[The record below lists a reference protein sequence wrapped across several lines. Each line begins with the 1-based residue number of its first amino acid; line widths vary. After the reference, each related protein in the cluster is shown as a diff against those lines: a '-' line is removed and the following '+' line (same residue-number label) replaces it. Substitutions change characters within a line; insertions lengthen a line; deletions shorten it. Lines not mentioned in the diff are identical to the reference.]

1 MLALERHAGRMGAM
15 DQVEIQAVP
24 RRFRSAA
31 IRFLVGGTSN
41 ERQMRAQ
48 GQAMQQMVAR
58 AGSAAGRL
66 WWARADRTTLAAAL
80 VVEGVGRTSML
91 FFSPPDAP
99 GVDRQWLIR
108 LISEISRDA
117 IEGGMSLV
125 QALIEPADGEQEAVL
140 ADSGL
145 ILLAELIYMKRDL
158 LSCLPGEQGARED
171 LTWRNYKQFTEVEL
185 GEVISQTYVD
195 SLDCPALR
203 GLREMSD
210 VVAGHK
216 CSGAFCPEAWW
227 IVACGDQAAPVG
239 CILVNDSVK
248 APAADIVYMGV
259 AREFRRQGLAGAM
272 LERAVLQAAERNCEG
287 ISVAVDTRN
296 DYAIRVYE
304 QSGFVEIHR
313 RLAYVELRP
322 LP

>member
-1 MLALERHAGRMGAM
+1 
-15 DQVEIQAVP
+15 
-24 RRFRSAA
+24 
-31 IRFLVGGTSN
+31 
-41 ERQMRAQ
+41 
-48 GQAMQQMVAR
+48 MQQTVTK
-58 AGSAAGRL
+58 AGSAAARF
-66 WWARADRTTLAAAL
+66 WWARGGRTTLAAAL
-80 VVEGVGRTSML
+80 VVESAGRTSML

-99 GVDRQWLIR
+99 GVDRQWLVR
-108 LISEISRDA
+108 LIGEISRDA

-125 QALIEPADGEQEAVL
+125 QALIEPTDSRQEAVL
-140 ADSGL
+140 TDSGL

-158 LSCLPGEQGARED
+158 LSCPPGLQGARED

-203 GLREMSD
+203 GVREMSD

-216 CSGAFCPEAWW
+216 CSGVFCPEAWW
-227 IVACGDQAAPVG
+227 IVACADQAAPAG

-259 AREFRRQGLAGAM
+259 APEFRGQGLAGAM
-272 LERAVLQAAERNCEG
+272 LDRAVLQASERNCEG

-304 QSGFVEIHR
+304 QSGFVETHR

-322 LP
+322 RP